1 MEPTIKAGEFVEVDF
16 SAFKTKSPERWDLVA
31 FEGPIDGKHVWLK
44 RIVGL
49 PGEEIGFDANG
60 LLINGKRVSSPS
72 KLGLAPY
79 MLHRKKTIGLKLPA
93 PEFPY
98 KVPAGSYFVMGDNV
112 ENSLDSRYWGA
123 LESRKIVGK
132 VAGK

>member
-1 MEPTIKAGEFVEVDF
+1 MEPTIKAGEFVEVNF
-16 SAFKTKSPERWDLVA
+16 AAFKTKSPERWDLVA
-31 FEGPIDGKHVWLK
+31 FEGPIDGKHIWLK

-49 PGEEIGFDANG
+49 PGEEIDFDANG
-60 LLINGKRVSSPS
+60 LLINGKSVSSPS

-79 MLHRKKTIGLKLPA
+79 TLHRKKTTGLKLSA

-123 LESRKIVGK
+123 LESHKIVGK

>member
-1 MEPTIKAGEFVEVDF
+1 MEPTIKAGELVEVNF
-16 SAFKTKSPERWDLVA
+16 AAFKTKSPERWDLVA
-31 FEGPIDGKHVWLK
+31 FEGPIDGKHIWLK

-60 LLINGKRVSSPS
+60 LLINGESVSSPS

-79 MLHRKKTIGLKLPA
+79 MAPSQKTNGLKLSA

-112 ENSLDSRYWGA
+112 GNSLDSRYWGA
-123 LESRKIVGK
+123 LEARKIVGK